1 MFTPM
6 ETKQRFKVV
15 DLKGKRLAGPFATY
29 SEAIVWSRMMR
40 DVGVLADVKAVGK

>member
-1 MFTPM
+1 M
-6 ETKQRFKVV
+6 KFKVV

-29 SEAIVWSRMMR
+29 ADAIMWSKAIR